1 MDVRRRKLEMVREKR
16 QPVVSDGRQ
25 MDNLRVFHE
34 VARVLTSNLELKPL
48 LRAILSKMEEFFGPE
63 GWSLLMVDES
73 TDELYYALSA
83 SETEPVGGK
92 RRIKMGEGIAGYVA
106 KSGNPLVI
114 PDVYADRDWARF
126 AQQHP
131 ELHLQ
136 SIACLP
142 IRHGGH
148 TLGVLQLHN
157 SKLDL
162 LPDSSIAFL
171 RVLCDY
177 AAIALQNA
185 RHVDLIQHLS
195 ITDDCTGLF
204 NSRHLYTLLE
214 AEIAEARSSRVVSI
228 RPEFSLLFF
237 DLDHFKSVND
247 THGHLVGSRLL
258 AEIGNLIKRSLGP
271 NHAGFRYGGD
281 EFVALLRGLDK
292 QRAKDL
298 ALQLRESLL
307 AARFI
312 TGTDGNLSL
321 SVSASFGLATY
332 PEDGDSL
339 QSIVRSAD
347 AMMYVAK
354 AEGRNRLA
362 IADPNKPTEFA
373 QPKTSRHA

>member
-1 MDVRRRKLEMVREKR
+1 MAKEKR
-16 QPVVSDGRQ
+16 QPVVSDSRQ

-48 LRAILSKMEEFFGPE
+48 LRAILSKMEEYFGPE
-63 GWSLLMVDES
+63 GWSLLMVDEA

-83 SETEPVGGK
+83 SESEPVAGK
-92 RRIKMGEGIAGYVA
+92 RRIKMGEGVAGYVA

-142 IRHGGH
+142 IRHGGR

-177 AAIALQNA
+177 AAIALQNS

-214 AEIAEARSSRVVSI
+214 SEIAEAGNSRVVSI
-228 RPEFSLLFF
+228 RPPQFSLLFF

-258 AEIGNLIKRSLGP
+258 AEIGNLVKRSLGP
-271 NHAGFRYGGD
+271 DHAGFRYGGD

-292 QRAKDL
+292 ERAKQL
-298 ALQLRESLL
+298 ALELREGLL

-321 SVSASFGLATY
+321 SVSASFGLATF
-332 PEDGDSL
+332 PEDGDTL

-362 IADPNKPTEFA
+362 VADPNKPTEFA

>member
-1 MDVRRRKLEMVREKR
+1 MVREKR
-16 QPVVSDGRQ
+16 QLVVSDSRQ

-83 SETEPVGGK
+83 SESEPVGGRK
-92 RRIKMGEGIAGYVA
+92 RIRMGEGIAGYVA

-114 PDVYADRDWARF
+114 PDVYADRDWAKF
-126 AQQHP
+126 AQAHP

-142 IRHGGH
+142 IRHGGR

-177 AAIALQNA
+177 AAIALQNS

-214 AEIAEARSSRVVSI
+214 TEIAEARSSRVVSI
-228 RPEFSLLFF
+228 RPQFSLLFF

-258 AEIGNLIKRSLGP
+258 AEIGNLIKRALGP

-292 QRAKDL
+292 AKALEL
-298 ALQLRESLL
+298 ATSIREDLL

-312 TGTDGNLSL
+312 TGTNENLAL
-321 SVSASFGLATY
+321 SVSASFGLATF
-332 PEDGDSL
+332 PEDGDTL

-354 AEGRNRLA
+354 ARGRNC
-362 IADPNKPTEFA
+362 IAVADANSPTEFA